1 MDFRRNVPYLFGV
14 YTFCAASGGPAVR
27 NGPAAAV
34 EGWMRRYWFAC
45 LLVGVWATGCGD
57 AGAAELPAAHL
68 LRLLDAAD
76 KQYAHVH
83 DYTAVMVS
91 RERVK
96 EVLQPEER
104 ILLKFQR
111 PFKVYMRW
119 MEGPSKGREG
129 LYVSGTNG
137 NKFLV
142 YEPNGLRRLF
152 TAALDPTDQRVMEKS
167 RHPITDVGIGRL
179 LEIVGDNARRA
190 AQNGVLR
197 VLDRGT
203 AEIAGRRVRQVEGL
217 LPRDPG
223 AGYYA
228 YRVQLSFDGEHRLP
242 IRVVV
247 FDWSDQLVED
257 YTYTELRLNPGLSVL
272 DFDPSNK
279 EYGFSLWRIQVP
291 G

>member
-1 MDFRRNVPYLFGV
+1 
-14 YTFCAASGGPAVR
+14 
-27 NGPAAAV
+27 
-34 EGWMRRYWFAC
+34 MRCSWIVC
-45 LLVGVWATGCGD
+45 LLFAVWALWRGD
-57 AGAAELPAAHL
+57 AGAADLPAAHL

-76 KQYAHVH
+76 KRYAQVH

-111 PFKVYMRW
+111 TFKVYMRW
-119 MEGPSKGREG
+119 MEGPSRGREG
-129 LYVSGTNG
+129 LYVSGANE

-142 YEPNGLRRLF
+142 FEPNGLRRLF

-167 RHPITDVGIGRL
+167 RHPVTDVGIGRL
-179 LEIVGDNARRA
+179 LEIVGGNARRA
-190 AQNGVLR
+190 ARSGVLR
-197 VLDRGT
+197 VLDRGMG
-203 AEIAGRRVRQVEGL
+203 EVAGRRVRQVEGI
-217 LPRDPG
+217 LPRDSR
-223 AGYYA
+223 AGYYG
-228 YRVQLSFDGEHRLP
+228 YRVQLFFDEENLLP

-247 FDWSDQLVED
+247 YDWSDQIVED
-257 YTYTELRLNPGLSVL
+257 YAYTELRLNPGLSVL